1 MASAG
6 RPTKFSPEL
15 QEIICKKIAD
25 GATYA
30 EAAEAAGINY
40 FTFLRW
46 RQAGEKQ
53 DSGRYC
59 EFCEA
64 IKTAEDQSKQTL
76 LKRIVTAGKDP
87 KFWQANAWILER
99 RFPKEFGRR
108 VNISGENGGPVAV
121 VRDMTDEEIEKR
133 AREIFERRNK

>member
-1 MASAG
+1 MTPG

-30 EAAEAAGINY
+30 EAAEAAGVDY
-40 FTFLRW
+40 TTLLKW
-46 RQAGEKQ
+46 RQAGEKAE
-53 DSGRYC
+53 GGKLF
-59 EFCEA
+59 EFYHA

-99 RFPKEFGRR
+99 RFPQEYGRKDR
-108 VNISGENGGPVAV
+108 MELTGKDGSSLVIKV
-121 VRDMTDEEIEKR
+121 VKVDGNRDATP
-133 AREIFERRNK
+133 